1 MTEPPPA
8 SMAEA
13 VARARA
19 LDAPLDRRL
28 ALIREAYRLLHGA
41 TAEAGDR
48 LVARLAAAAAGS
60 GAPRPGEALP
70 PFLLPDEAGRLV
82 ALRDLLRDGPLAVVF
97 LRGHWCPYCGV
108 SATALHEAEPAI
120 AATGGRIVAI
130 TPERRGHAARL
141 KAASGAGFPILT
153 DLDNGYAL
161 SLNLA
166 IWVGEEMQA
175 RMEET
180 GRHLPDYQGNAAW
193 MLPLPACFVLS
204 RDGVIVARHVDPDY
218 RTRMDVQALLA
229 ALREAATTPPNA
241 PG

>member
-19 LDAPLDRRL
+19 LDAPLAERL
-28 ALIREAYRLLHGA
+28 ALIRDAYRRLHGA

-48 LVARLAAAAAGS
+48 LVARLAAASAGS
-60 GAPRPGEALP
+60 TAPRPGEAMP
-70 PFLLPDEAGRLV
+70 PFLLPDETGRLV
-82 ALRDLLRDGPLAVVF
+82 ALGDLLREGPLAVVF

-108 SATALHEAEPAI
+108 SATALHEAEAAV

-130 TPERRGHAARL
+130 TPERRGHAAGL

-161 SLNLA
+161 SLGLA
-166 IWVGEEMQA
+166 IWVGAEMQA
-175 RMEET
+175 RMEEH
-180 GRHLPDYQGNAAW
+180 GRHLPAYHGNDAW

-204 RDGVIVARHVDPDY
+204 RDGLIVARHVDPDY
-218 RTRMDVQALLA
+218 RTRMDVAALLA
-229 ALREAATTPPNA
+229 ALREASTIRPSA